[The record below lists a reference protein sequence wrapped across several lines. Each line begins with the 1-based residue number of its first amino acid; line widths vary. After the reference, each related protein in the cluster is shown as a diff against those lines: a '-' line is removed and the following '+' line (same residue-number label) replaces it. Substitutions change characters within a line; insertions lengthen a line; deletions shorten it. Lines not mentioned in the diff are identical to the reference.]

1 MRFKI
6 SLIFVL
12 LTNITLFAQVKIG
25 ENPSTINSN
34 SVLELESPDKVLVI
48 TKMDTAQMNAIQPLQ
63 GALVYNTTENCV
75 FSYNGTTWRSL
86 CDSASFITDSVQ
98 PINNNIGDFWN
109 DSSNGNTV
117 NIWNGLN
124 WISLNSKIKT
134 GTGIPTNITAP
145 NPIAGDVYIDLAT
158 AKTYTYNTATSS
170 WVTQTSTNTGAS
182 VKVTTANTAPTTN
195 NKGDFWI
202 NDTAGLNNPTSIYD
216 GATWVLLNST
226 NTTTGTTPPTNPNNG
241 DFWIDNTNPS
251 DNKTNIWDGSN
262 WVLLNSTSTNTGN
275 SIKVTP
281 LADNPPATDNNLGDF
296 WINTTNNQT
305 SIFDGTS
312 WILLNSTSTNT
323 QNPVKVINN
332 TTAPANPNNG
342 DFWVN
347 PTTNETKIW
356 DGTTSTWVLL
366 NGNPKKG
373 TGIPTDTTAPNS
385 VAGDIYVDIATGTI
399 YAYTGTA
406 WITQTNTQNPVIASN
421 GLTIDDTTDPTK
433 NNIQLGGEL
442 SDNTII
448 DTNGKTFAIKN
459 LQTGDITNDDIV
471 TIDRTTG
478 ELKKV
483 TLNTVLKQEVT
494 KLTAT
499 TLNQDT
505 FTKPDFGNNITVY
518 RNGVRVDFTLENN
531 DTEIKLEPNA
541 KCYAGDQ
548 IRIVQFY

>member
-1 MRFKI
+1 M
-6 SLIFVL
+6 
-12 LTNITLFAQVKIG
+12 KIG

-48 TKMDTAQMNAIQPLQ
+48 TKMNTTTMNSTTPLK
-63 GALVYNTTENCV
+63 GALVYNTDENCV
-75 FSYNGTTWRSL
+75 FSYNGTIWRSL
-86 CDSASFITDSVQ
+86 CQTASFITDNT
-98 PINNNIGDFWN
+98 PPTDNNTGDFWI
-109 DSSNGNTV
+109 DSSSGNIM
-117 NIWNGLN
+117 NIWNGLS
-124 WISLNSKIKT
+124 WIPINSKIKT
-134 GTGIPTNITAP
+134 GTGIPDNITAP
-145 NPIAGDVYIDLAT
+145 NPIAGDVYIDVAT

-170 WVTQTSTNTGAS
+170 WVTQTSTNTGTS
-182 VKVTTANTAPTTN
+182 VEVTTANTAPTTNN

-216 GATWVLLNST
+216 GA
-226 NTTTGTTPPTNPNNG
+226 
-241 DFWIDNTNPS
+241 
-251 DNKTNIWDGSN
+251 
-262 WVLLNSTSTNTGN
+262 
-275 SIKVTP
+275 
-281 LADNPPATDNNLGDF
+281 
-296 WINTTNNQT
+296 
-305 SIFDGTS
+305 
-312 WILLNSTSTNT
+312 
-323 QNPVKVINN
+323 
-332 TTAPANPNNG
+332 
-342 DFWVN
+342 
-347 PTTNETKIW
+347 
-356 DGTTSTWVLL
+356 TWVLL

-406 WITQTNTQNPVIASN
+406 WITQTNTNTQNPVIASN

-433 NNIQLGGEL
+433 NNIQLGGDL
-442 SDNTII
+442 TKPTII
-448 DTNGKTFAIKN
+448 TTTATETLAIKN

-548 IRIVQFY
+548 IRIVQLY

>member
-48 TKMDTAQMNAIQPLQ
+48 TKMNTTTMNSTTPLK
-63 GALVYNTTENCV
+63 GALVYNTDENCV
-75 FSYNGTTWRSL
+75 FSYNGTIWRSL
-86 CDSASFITDSVQ
+86 CQTASFITDNT
-98 PINNNIGDFWN
+98 PPTDNNTGDFWI
-109 DSSNGNTV
+109 DSSSGNIM
-117 NIWNGLN
+117 NIWNGLS
-124 WISLNSKIKT
+124 WIPINSKIKT
-134 GTGIPTNITAP
+134 GTGIPDNITAP
-145 NPIAGDVYIDLAT
+145 NPIAGDVYIDVAT

-170 WVTQTSTNTGAS
+170 WVTQTSTNTGTS
-182 VKVTTANTAPTTN
+182 VEVTTANTAPTTNN

-216 GATWVLLNST
+216 GA
-226 NTTTGTTPPTNPNNG
+226 
-241 DFWIDNTNPS
+241 
-251 DNKTNIWDGSN
+251 
-262 WVLLNSTSTNTGN
+262 
-275 SIKVTP
+275 
-281 LADNPPATDNNLGDF
+281 
-296 WINTTNNQT
+296 
-305 SIFDGTS
+305 
-312 WILLNSTSTNT
+312 
-323 QNPVKVINN
+323 
-332 TTAPANPNNG
+332 
-342 DFWVN
+342 
-347 PTTNETKIW
+347 
-356 DGTTSTWVLL
+356 TWVLL

-406 WITQTNTQNPVIASN
+406 WITQTNTNTQNPVIASN

-433 NNIQLGGEL
+433 NNIQLGGDL
-442 SDNTII
+442 TKPTII
-448 DTNGKTFAIKN
+448 TTTATETLAIKN

-548 IRIVQFY
+548 IRIVQLY

>member
-86 CDSASFITDSVQ
+86 CDSANFTTDSVQ

-158 AKTYTYNTATSS
+158 AKTYTYNTATST
-170 WVTQTSTNTGAS
+170 WVTQTSTNTGTS
-182 VKVTTANTAPTTN
+182 VEVTTANTAPTTNN

-216 GATWVLLNST
+216 GANWVLLNST
-226 NTTTGTTPPTNPNNG
+226 NTTTGTTAPANPNNG

-262 WVLLNSTSTNTGN
+262 
-275 SIKVTP
+275 
-281 LADNPPATDNNLGDF
+281 
-296 WINTTNNQT
+296 
-305 SIFDGTS
+305 

-406 WITQTNTQNPVIASN
+406 WITQTNTNTQNPVIASN

-433 NNIQLGGEL
+433 NNIQLGGKLL
-442 SDNTII
+442 SDTTI
-448 DTNGKTFAIKN
+448 DTDGKAFAIKN

-471 TIDRTTG
+471 TIDANGVLR
-478 ELKKV
+478 KV

-494 KLTAT
+494 KLTVT
-499 TLNQDT
+499 TPNQVI

-531 DTEIKLEPNA
+531 DTEIKLESDA